1 MTDVTRR
8 DALMLTAAVAA
19 VTSPSAFAQA
29 QSAITASADEINK
42 LLIVPT
48 APVAN
53 SSIPVSIKIPATSYA
68 PDGGNPTSLEIVL
81 KISDKP
87 DDPNKWKTVLTAT
100 LKDMAIPPASKN
112 GDKRPDIV
120 MMTRLR
126 IPPGSDKD
134 QLGAKDQSGA
144 IRASVKTNY
153 TTKDKDG
160 KDIAKTAEF
169 QPQQTITTRNEDCA
183 PPEVANLRLSLQPA
197 AVTPNSSIIIRA
209 IVPPVAMQ
217 KKPGAVQPQAA
228 NPAPPGG
235 ATPATP
241 VTLVPTHHL
250 STITCTA
257 NNKVLE
263 VKDISDAYLSAEV
276 FVGLGIFP
284 GNSGALK
291 MEWAYLVNADALP
304 KPPPPPPYT
313 PPSTYTLTAVAYAV
327 VVPNAAG

>member
-1 MTDVTRR
+1 MTDMTRR

-29 QSAITASADEINK
+29 QPANTATGDEINK
-42 LLIVPT
+42 QLIVPT
-48 APVAN
+48 APAAN

-68 PDGGNPTSLEIVL
+68 PDGGNPTSLNIVL

-87 DDPNKWKTVLTAT
+87 DDSNKWQTVFTAT
-100 LKDMAIPPASKN
+100 LKDMAIPPISKN
-112 GDKRPDIV
+112 GEKRPDIV
-120 MMTRLR
+120 LMTRLR

-134 QLGAKDQSGA
+134 QLGKDQSGA
-144 IRASVKTNY
+144 IRVSIKTNY

-160 KDIAKTAEF
+160 KDVAKTAEF

-197 AVTPNSSIIIRA
+197 AVTPNNSIIIRA
-209 IVPPVAMQ
+209 IVPPVTMQ

-228 NPAPPGG
+228 NQPPPGG
-235 ATPATP
+235 ATPGTP
-241 VTLVPTHHL
+241 VPLVPTHHL

-257 NNKVLE
+257 NNQVLE

-276 FVGLGIFP
+276 FVGIGIFP
-284 GNSGALK
+284 GGSGALK
-291 MEWAYLVNADALP
+291 MEWAYLVNADAIP
-304 KPPPPPPYT
+304 NPPPPPPYA
-313 PPSTYTLTAVAYAV
+313 PPSAYTLTAVAYAV
-327 VVPNAAG
+327 VVPSAAG